1 MAEDKPEKKFLK
13 FTELPFDKVE
23 DNKKLPL
30 RDTIIKKNMV
40 KSTGKIRKI
49 NLPKEEDE
57 PQVIC
62 HEKNG
67 HINIIEVICT
77 CGRKTKIQLQTS
89 SNENVNE
96 KEK

>member
-1 MAEDKPEKKFLK
+1 MAEDKPEKKFIK

-23 DNKKLPL
+23 DNKKTPFKK
-30 RDTIIKKNMV
+30 TIIKKNLV

-57 PQVIC
+57 PQIIC

-67 HINIIEVICT
+67 HINIIEVICS
-77 CGRKTKIQLQTS
+77 CGKKIKIELKTSGT
-89 SNENVNE
+89 EDPDE